1 MTKAMQRLGSRLSVF
16 SFAYRLLPAAFFI
29 LLPAAYRLPPVF
41 AGEAGLPTVRFV
53 QSGRTASSWPLFVGE
68 EKKLFQKNGIY
79 LEEII
84 IRGGTNVTR
93 AVLSNTIPIGRINPD
108 YVIDAM
114 EKGAH
119 VKIVSGAL
127 DKLPYDL
134 VARPEIK
141 TGAALKGKAIGV
153 DSLSGG
159 TTLMLWEVMEKAF
172 GLKQNDYKLLVVGT
186 SPDRYAALKGGSVQ
200 ATFMGPPFNLRA
212 EKEGFTKLTD
222 FHKHLGPI
230 EFVVQF
236 AHDDYLKSNRA
247 EVVKFLKGMAEATQW
262 LYDPKHKE
270 EALAIYLKV
279 LKSPREAA
287 EADYRYMIEE
297 FKPFPI
303 DGALNKQAIE
313 KTFDLREKA
322 GRYEGK
328 KAPPY
333 TNYVD
338 TTLVEDAKKQLGW
351 K

>member
-1 MTKAMQRLGSRLSVF
+1 MY
-16 SFAYRLLPAAFFI
+16 YRTIKILIAIWLLLPTAFC
-29 LLPAAYRLPPVF
+29 LLPTVLF

-53 QSGRTASSWPLFVGE
+53 QSGRTASSWPLFIAE
-68 EKKLFQKNGIY
+68 EKKFFQKNGIY

-119 VKIVSGAL
+119 VKIASGAM

-134 VARPEIK
+134 MGRPEIK
-141 TGAALKGKAIGV
+141 AGTALKGKTIGV
-153 DSLSGG
+153 DSLTGG
-159 TTLMLWEVMEKAF
+159 TTLMLWEVMEKAY
-172 GLKQNDYKLLVVGT
+172 GLKQNDYNLLVVGT

-200 ATFMGPPFNLRA
+200 ATFMGPPFNWRA
-212 EKEGFTKLTD
+212 EQEGFTKLTD
-222 FHKHLGPI
+222 FHKYLGPI
-230 EFVVQF
+230 QFVVQF
-236 AHDDYLKSNRA
+236 VHDDYLKSNRA
-247 EVVKFLKGMAEATQW
+247 EVVKVLKGMAEATRW
-262 LYDPKHKE
+262 LYDPKNKE
-270 EALAIYLKV
+270 ESLAIYVKL
-279 LKSPREAA
+279 LKSTREAA

-297 FKPFPI
+297 FKPFPV
-303 DGALNKQAIE
+303 DGAINKQAIE

-328 KAPPY
+328 KAPSY
-333 TNYVD
+333 TGYVD
-338 TTLVEDAKKQLGW
+338 MTLVEEAKKQLGW

>member
-1 MTKAMQRLGSRLSVF
+1 MRYNSKIAIAISILAM
-16 SFAYRLLPAAFFI
+16 AYCLTPLI
-29 LLPAAYRLPPVF
+29 TW
-41 AGEAGLPTVRFV
+41 AGDAGLPTVRFV
-53 QSGRTASSWPLFVGE
+53 QSGRTAASWPLFVGE
-68 EKKLFQKNGIY
+68 EKKFFQKNGIF

-119 VKIVSGAL
+119 VKIVSGAME
-127 DKLPYDL
+127 KLPYDL

-141 TGAALKGKAIGV
+141 DGAALKGKTIGV
-153 DSLSGG
+153 DSLTGG
-159 TTLMLWEVMEKAF
+159 TTLMLREVTEKAY
-172 GLKQNDYKLLVVGT
+172 GLKPNDYKLLVVGT

-222 FHKHLGPI
+222 FHRYLGPI
-230 EFVVQF
+230 QFVVQF
-236 AHDDYLKSNRA
+236 AHDDYLKTNRA
-247 EVVKFLKGMAEATQW
+247 DVVKFVKGLAEATKW
-262 LYDPKHKE
+262 LYDPKNKE
-270 EALAIYLKV
+270 EALAIYMKI
-279 LKSPREAA
+279 LKSSREPA

-297 FKPFPI
+297 FKPFPV

-313 KTFDLREKA
+313 KTFELREKA
-322 GRYEGK
+322 GKYEGK
-328 KAPPY
+328 KVPSY
-333 TNYVD
+333 LQYVD
-338 TTLVEDAKKQLGW
+338 TTIVEEAKKQLGW

>member
-1 MTKAMQRLGSRLSVF
+1 MRCRGIMFLVF
-16 SFAYRLLPAAFFI
+16 IFLLPVAYC
-29 LLPAAYRLPPVF
+29 LLPSFLL

-53 QSGRTASSWPLFVGE
+53 QSGRTASSWPLFVAE
-68 EKKLFQKNGIY
+68 EKRFFQKNGIY
-79 LEEII
+79 VEEII

-127 DKLPYDL
+127 EKLPYDL

-141 TGAALKGKAIGV
+141 TGAALKGKTIGV

-159 TTLMLWEVMEKAF
+159 TTLMLWEVIEKAF
-172 GLKQNDYKLLVVGT
+172 GLKQNDYNLLVVGT

-230 EFVVQF
+230 QFVVQF

-270 EALAIYLKV
+270 EALSIYLKV

-287 EADYRYMIEE
+287 EADYRYLIEE
-297 FKPFPI
+297 FKPFPVE
-303 DGALNKQAIE
+303 GALNKQAIE
-313 KTFDLREKA
+313 KTFELREKA
-322 GRYEGK
+322 GKYEGK
-328 KAPPY
+328 KAPSY
-333 TNYVD
+333 LRYVD
-338 TTLVEDAKKQLGW
+338 TSLVEEAKKQLGW

>member
-1 MTKAMQRLGSRLSVF
+1 MRRHIMILILFFLPPT
-16 SFAYRLLPAAFFI
+16 AYC
-29 LLPAAYRLPPVF
+29 LPPVF

-53 QSGRTASSWPLFVGE
+53 QSGQTASSWPLFVGE
-68 EKKLFQKNGIY
+68 QKRFFEKNGIY

-114 EKGAH
+114 EKGAR

-127 DKLPYDL
+127 EKLPYDL
-134 VARPEIK
+134 VGRPEIK
-141 TGAALKGKAIGV
+141 NGAALKGKTIAV

-159 TTLMLWEVMEKAF
+159 TTLMLWEVTEKAF
-172 GLKQNDYKLLVVGT
+172 GLKQNDYHLLVVGT

-236 AHDDYLKSNRA
+236 VHDDYLKSNRV
-247 EVVKFLKGMAEATQW
+247 EVIKFLKGMAEATKW
-262 LYDPKHKE
+262 LYDPKNKE
-270 EALAIYLKV
+270 EALAIYMKI

-287 EADYRYMIEE
+287 EADYRYLIEE
-297 FKPFPI
+297 FKPFPVEGTI
-303 DGALNKQAIE
+303 NKQAIE
-313 KTFDLREKA
+313 KTFELREKA
-322 GRYEGK
+322 GKYEGK
-328 KAPPY
+328 KAPSY
-333 TNYVD
+333 LQYVD
-338 TTLVEDAKKQLGW
+338 TSLVEDAKKQLGW

>member
-1 MTKAMQRLGSRLSVF
+1 MRHRVTILILF
-16 SFAYRLLPAAFFI
+16 FLLPT
-29 LLPAAYRLPPVF
+29 AYRLPPVF

-53 QSGRTASSWPLFVGE
+53 QSGRTASSWPLFVAE
-68 EKKLFQKNGIY
+68 EKRFFQKNGIY
-79 LEEII
+79 IEEII

-127 DKLPYDL
+127 EKLPYDL

-141 TGAALKGKAIGV
+141 TGAALKGKTIGV

-159 TTLMLWEVMEKAF
+159 TTLMLWEVIEKAF
-172 GLKQNDYKLLVVGT
+172 GLKQNDYNLLVVGT

-270 EALAIYLKV
+270 EALAIYLKI

-297 FKPFPI
+297 FKPFPV
-303 DGALNKQAIE
+303 DGALNKQAIG
-313 KTFDLREKA
+313 KTFELREKA
-322 GRYEGK
+322 GKYEGK
-328 KAPPY
+328 KAPSY
-333 TNYVD
+333 LQYVD
-338 TTLVEDAKKQLGW
+338 TSLVEDAKKQLGW

>member
-1 MTKAMQRLGSRLSVF
+1 MQLHSPRRAILNSLSL
-16 SFAYRLLPAAFFI
+16 SCGLLLALCFCFNSSS
-29 LLPAAYRLPPVF
+29 LW
-41 AGEAGLPTVRFV
+41 AGEAGLPTIRFV

-68 EKKLFQKNGIY
+68 EKKFFQKNGVY

-119 VKIVSGAL
+119 VKIVSGAME
-127 DKLPYDL
+127 KLPYDL

-141 TGAALKGKAIGV
+141 TGEALKGKTIGA

-159 TTLMLWEVMEKAF
+159 TTLMLREVMEKAY

-200 ATFMGPPFNLRA
+200 ATFMGPPFNIRA

-222 FHKHLGPI
+222 FHRYLGPI

-247 EVVKFLKGMAEATQW
+247 EVIKVLKGMAESTRW
-262 LYDPKHKE
+262 LYDPKNKE
-270 EALAIYLKV
+270 EALNIYIKI

-287 EADYRYMIEE
+287 EADYRYMIED
-297 FKPFPI
+297 FKPFPV
-303 DGALNKQAIE
+303 DGAINKQAIE

-328 KAPPY
+328 KPPSY

-338 TTLVEDAKKQLGW
+338 MTLVDEAKKQLGW

>member
-1 MTKAMQRLGSRLSVF
+1 MGYHSVKVLVF
-16 SFAYRLLPAAFFI
+16 VFLLPIAHC
-29 LLPAAYRLPPVF
+29 LLPSPLL

-53 QSGRTASSWPLFVGE
+53 QSGRTASSWPLFVAE
-68 EKKLFQKNGIY
+68 EKRFFQKNGIY
-79 LEEII
+79 VEEII

-119 VKIVSGAL
+119 VKIVSGAME
-127 DKLPYDL
+127 KLPYDL
-134 VARPEIK
+134 VGRPEIK
-141 TGAALKGKAIGV
+141 TGAALKGKTIGV

-159 TTLMLWEVMEKAF
+159 TTLMLWEVIEKAF
-172 GLKQNDYKLLVVGT
+172 GLKQNDYNLLVVGT

-230 EFVVQF
+230 QFVVQF

-247 EVVKFLKGMAEATQW
+247 EVVKFIKGMAEATQW

-270 EALAIYLKV
+270 EALSIYLKV

-287 EADYRYMIEE
+287 EADYRYLIEE
-297 FKPFPI
+297 FKPFPVE
-303 DGALNKQAIE
+303 GALNKQAIE
-313 KTFDLREKA
+313 KTFELREKA
-322 GRYEGK
+322 GKYEGK
-328 KAPPY
+328 KAPSY
-333 TNYVD
+333 LQYVD
-338 TTLVEDAKKQLGW
+338 TSLVGDAKKQLGW

>member
-1 MTKAMQRLGSRLSVF
+1 MRCRGIMFLVF
-16 SFAYRLLPAAFFI
+16 IFLLPVAYC
-29 LLPAAYRLPPVF
+29 LLPSFLL

-53 QSGRTASSWPLFVGE
+53 QSGRTASSWPLFVAE
-68 EKKLFQKNGIY
+68 EKRFFQKNGIY
-79 LEEII
+79 VEEII

-127 DKLPYDL
+127 EKLPYDL

-141 TGAALKGKAIGV
+141 TGAALKGKTIGV
-153 DSLSGG
+153 DSLTGG
-159 TTLMLWEVMEKAF
+159 TTLMLWEVIEKAF
-172 GLKQNDYKLLVVGT
+172 GLKQNDYNLLVVGT

-230 EFVVQF
+230 QFVVQF

-270 EALAIYLKV
+270 EALSIYLKV

-287 EADYRYMIEE
+287 EADYRYLIEE
-297 FKPFPI
+297 FKPFPVE
-303 DGALNKQAIE
+303 GALNKQAIE
-313 KTFDLREKA
+313 KTFELREKA
-322 GRYEGK
+322 GKYEGK
-328 KAPPY
+328 KAPSY
-333 TNYVD
+333 LRYVD
-338 TTLVEDAKKQLGW
+338 TSLVEEAKKQLGW